1 MHLLLVALC
10 IVSVLRP
17 ALRLLLSP
25 LPREA
30 VLSVAMACKPEIVA
44 GIDGT
49 ELVRQV
55 HIVQRMR
62 HRHIDAW

>member
-10 IVSVLRP
+10 IVWVLRP

-25 LPREA
+25 LPPEA
-30 VLSVAMACKPEIVA
+30 VLSVAMACKPETVA

-49 ELVRQV
+49 ELVRRV
-55 HIVQRMR
+55 HIV
-62 HRHIDAW
+62 

>member
-10 IVSVLRP
+10 IVWVLRP

-25 LPREA
+25 LPPEA

-49 ELVRQV
+49 ELVRRV
-55 HIVQRMR
+55 HIVRRMR